1 MSKLTVKQRKFAD
14 NYIKSG
20 NATESY
26 IKAGYSVKTRNI
38 AEVEGCKLL
47 RNPKV
52 ANYVEDNMNK
62 LSNNKIATA
71 EEVLEYLTRVA
82 RGEEKEQ
89 EAVYNSNAG
98 KVELVDVTPALRERT
113 KAAELLGKR
122 YAIFTDKKEI
132 DVNVNKSLEDFF
144 ESDV

>member
-14 NYIKSG
+14 NYIKIG

-26 IKAGYSVKTRNI
+26 IKAGYSVTTRNV
-38 AEVEGCKLL
+38 AEVEGHKLL

-52 ANYVEDNMNK
+52 ADYIENSINK
-62 LSNNKIATA
+62 ISNSKIATA

-89 EAVYNSNAG
+89 EAVYNPTTT
-98 KVELVDVTPALRERT
+98 KVEVVDVAPAIRERT
-113 KAAELLGKR
+113 KAAELIGKR
-122 YAIFTDKKEI
+122 YAIFTDKQQV
-132 DVNVNKSLEDFF
+132 DVTVSKPLEDWLD
-144 ESDV
+144 EDD